1 MLFIYFLIS
10 LTIIPSWMFQIEL
23 SSITVFIIS
32 CIIQLVESQSART
45 GLHLL
50 LSAHSAKSNCHRS
63 SYWACMHDVSSLS
76 SVLCA
81 SACVMH
87 THTHTTHP
95 PPHTHTHTH
104 THTVAHT
111 RLDVRSRPIAHT
123 HTLCDLRAYVCVRVF
138 KWLPLPEPETHIL
151 CCFLTILK

>member
-1 MLFIYFLIS
+1 MKTYLFVWKKNEMLFIYFLIS
-10 LTIIPSWMFQIEL
+10 LIIIPSWMFQIEL
-23 SSITVFIIS
+23 SSMTVFIIS

-87 THTHTTHP
+87 TL
-95 PPHTHTHTH
+95 

-111 RLDVRSRPIAHT
+111 RLDVQSRPIAHT